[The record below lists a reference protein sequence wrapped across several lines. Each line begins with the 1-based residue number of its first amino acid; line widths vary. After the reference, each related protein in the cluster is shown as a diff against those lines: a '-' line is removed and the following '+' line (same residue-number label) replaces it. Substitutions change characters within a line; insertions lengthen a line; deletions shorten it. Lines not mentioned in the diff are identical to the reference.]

1 MRRAILLLMLVAAVL
16 ALTGGAV
23 LAVDKTCFG
32 SDCVG
37 TRGADKITSSS
48 NGPNNIAGMEGNDI
62 ITSGVFHDDIYGDE
76 GNDTITDN
84 NASSSDVDRIYGDE
98 GNDTIDVQE
107 GDEFPDMVNC
117 VPGTKDKVFFDEG
130 FDTVTS
136 CDKKNS
142 QEV

>member
-1 MRRAILLLMLVAAVL
+1 MRRAILLLVLVAAVL
-16 ALTGGAV
+16 ALSGGAV

-62 ITSGVFHDDIYGDE
+62 ITSGVFHDG
-76 GNDTITDN
+76 
-84 NASSSDVDRIYGDE
+84 IYGDE

-130 FDTVTS
+130 FDTVTG
-136 CDKKNS
+136 CEKKNS

>member
-1 MRRAILLLMLVAAVL
+1 MRRAILLLVLVAAVL

-62 ITSGVFHDDIYGDE
+62 ITSGVFHDE
-76 GNDTITDN
+76 
-84 NASSSDVDRIYGDE
+84 IYGDE

-130 FDTVTS
+130 FDTVTG
-136 CDKKNS
+136 CEKKNS

>member
-62 ITSGVFHDDIYGDE
+62 ITSGVFHDG
-76 GNDTITDN
+76 
-84 NASSSDVDRIYGDE
+84 IYGDE

-130 FDTVTS
+130 FDTVTG
-136 CDKKNS
+136 CEKKNS